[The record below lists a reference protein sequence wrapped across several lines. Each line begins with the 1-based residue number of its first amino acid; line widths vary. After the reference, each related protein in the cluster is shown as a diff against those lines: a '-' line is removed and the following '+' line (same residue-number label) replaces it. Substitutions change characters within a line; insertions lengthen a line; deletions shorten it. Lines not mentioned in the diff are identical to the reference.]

1 MNAII
6 LAAGLGT
13 RLRPLTDDRPK
24 AMVEVDGAPMLQH
37 QILKLR
43 SAGFTRI
50 VVNVHYMGEQI
61 IDFLKANANFG
72 MDIMVSDERNLLL
85 NTGGG
90 IARAA
95 TLFGDNNP
103 VLVHNVDIFSNV
115 DVARYYNMMCDG
127 YDALLLLQERKT
139 SRRLCFTADMRLAG
153 WYNVKEG
160 EVTASHTGYS
170 IDELKMYAFSG
181 IHVLSA
187 HFAKAMPRDEAFPLF
202 SFYLSQ
208 KNERNIKGVILPADT
223 RWVDA
228 GTPQSLL
235 EAAEIVRI

>member
-1 MNAII
+1 MNAVI

-13 RLRPLTDDRPK
+13 RLRPLTDDKPK
-24 AMVEVDGAPMLQH
+24 AMVEIDGAPMLQH
-37 QILKLR
+37 QILKMR
-43 SAGFTRI
+43 NAGFKRI

-61 IDFLKANANFG
+61 IDFLKANNNFG
-72 MDIMVSDERNLLL
+72 IDIMVSDERNLLL

-95 TLFGDNNP
+95 MMFGDDKP

-115 DVARYYNMMCDG
+115 DVAHYYNECAG
-127 YDALLLLQERKT
+127 CDALLLLQERET
-139 SRRLCFTADMRLAG
+139 SRRLCFTNGMRLAG
-153 WYNVKEG
+153 WYNVNEG
-160 EVTASHTGYS
+160 EVTASYTGYD
-170 IDELKMYAFSG
+170 IEDLKMYAFSG

-187 HFAKAMPRDEAFPLF
+187 GFAKAMPQNEAFPLF

-208 KNERNIKGVILPADT
+208 KNDRFIKGVVLPDDT

-228 GTPQSLL
+228 GTPQSLV
-235 EAAEIVRI
+235 EAAEIVRIA